1 MDARAALQD
10 RLEPVDDQRELVM
23 RVLASSGAT
32 LVLGLLILALAPP
45 LWPLIG
51 LAVVLSARVAGGYG
65 LAASAA
71 TGSIGLSLMTATPG
85 IDGEM
90 CAVGLLAFVLA
101 GVLACPV
108 APPVA
113 VAERRQASDHP
124 TSELLTGSAFRSTL
138 ALECRRAVRYGQPLS
153 LVLLD
158 IDRLGQVNEARGHS
172 AGDHVIATVARAL
185 VDAARETDIAGH
197 LGADRFAVIASG
209 APNDGVEIAERI
221 RAIVAAALDATGPVT
236 ISAGVALY
244 AEHGHP
250 ADLVMNAEDA
260 LSLAKAD
267 GRDCVREAVYRPL
280 LRSAA

>member
-1 MDARAALQD
+1 MNGRAALQN
-10 RLEPVDDQRELVM
+10 RLEPAADQRELVM

-32 LVLGLLILALAPP
+32 LVLGLLVLALAPP
-45 LWPLIG
+45 LWPVIG
-51 LAVVLSARVAGGYG
+51 LALVVSARVAGGYG

-71 TGSIGLSLMTATPG
+71 TGSIGLSLLTATPG

-108 APPVA
+108 GPPIPIG
-113 VAERRQASDHP
+113 ERRQLSDHP
-124 TSELLTGSAFRSTL
+124 TPELLTGSAFRATL

-158 IDRLGQVNEARGHS
+158 IDRLGQVNEARGHP

-185 VDAARETDIAGH
+185 VDAARETDVAGH
-197 LGADRFAVIASG
+197 LGADRFAIIASG
-209 APNDGVEIAERI
+209 APNDGLEIAERI

-236 ISAGVALY
+236 LSAGIAMH
-244 AEHGHP
+244 AEHARP
-250 ADLVMNAEDA
+250 ADLLMDAEDA